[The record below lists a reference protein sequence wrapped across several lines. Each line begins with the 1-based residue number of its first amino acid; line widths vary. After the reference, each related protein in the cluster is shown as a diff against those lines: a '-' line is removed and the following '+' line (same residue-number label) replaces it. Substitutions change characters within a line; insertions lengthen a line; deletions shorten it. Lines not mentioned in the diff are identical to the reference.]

1 VIRVERP
8 GGAASRAQPPL
19 HDGISLHF
27 AMLNA
32 GKRGFVVD
40 QPPRTVASG
49 CCV

>member
-1 VIRVERP
+1 
-8 GGAASRAQPPL
+8 L

-40 QPPRTVASG
+40 HTTADGRERLLRLVRSSPQ
-49 CCV
+49 